1 MYGLRMDRIM
11 VKYIKGEKR
20 TKRYYAT
27 IVPVLAVMII
37 IFMFSARTAEES
49 GQDSSKVVELL
60 KSIYEWMTEKG
71 FPQLSV
77 DFPVSLIVRKLAHFS
92 EYCLLAIC
100 VMLHLFEYK
109 LKNRYRFIIAAVFCS
124 VYAMTD
130 EFHQLFVP
138 GRGGAV
144 TDVLIDSCG
153 AVVGAALAGTLA
165 KLYRTSKNRSRQKNV
180 YIKEANSESV

>member
-71 FPQLSV
+71 FPQLTTEKVIYISS
-77 DFPVSLIVRKLAHFS
+77 DN
-92 EYCLLAIC
+92 
-100 VMLHLFEYK
+100 LF
-109 LKNRYRFIIAAVFCS
+109 I
-124 VYAMTD
+124 
-130 EFHQLFVP
+130 
-138 GRGGAV
+138 
-144 TDVLIDSCG
+144 
-153 AVVGAALAGTLA
+153 
-165 KLYRTSKNRSRQKNV
+165 
-180 YIKEANSESV
+180 